1 MDRNQIRMR
10 LETVVD
16 SAPADLV
23 EFYAQER
30 PPDYPQSRIHFLEF
44 EDAFTC
50 SKRLNEI
57 WSLSYLLPWVLD
69 DANDSNPY
77 CYIMRGPCSGAVLHL
92 SHDGDSRIEFRCL
105 ADYVAAMKRVGESG
119 NSIDDAS
126 MDMDLDFPLSGEIE
140 SLCKEDSEDAV
151 FLLAIYLPVCRL
163 LTAEAKTILLD
174 HEDFF
179 AREAFAKWLQQN
191 PSIENLAYAEKLAQD
206 SYPQV
211 AQPGRM
217 AQSSINKM
225 KYGNN
230 R

>member
-1 MDRNQIRMR
+1 M
-10 LETVVD
+10 VD

-30 PPDYPQSRIHFLEF
+30 PLDYPQSRIHFLEF

-50 SKRLNEI
+50 SKTLNEN
-57 WSLSYLLPWVLD
+57 WSLSDLLPWVLD

-77 CYIMRGPCSGAVLHL
+77 CYIMHGPCSGAVLHL

-105 ADYVAAMKRVGESG
+105 ADYVAAMKSVGESG
-119 NSIDDAS
+119 NSIYDTS
-126 MDMDLDFPLSGEIE
+126 MDMALDFPLSGEIE
-140 SLCKEDSEDAV
+140 SLCKEDSEDAI
-151 FLLAIYLPVCRL
+151 FLLGIYLPVCRVI
-163 LTAEAKTILLD
+163 TAEAKAILLG

-191 PSIENLAYAEKLAQD
+191 PIIDDLAYAEKLAQD
-206 SYPQV
+206 SYSQV
-211 AQPGRM
+211 ARSAKM
-217 AQSSINKM
+217 ALSSINKL
-225 KYGNN
+225 KYGGS